1 MSVTRRGF
9 ESKELTKPNKQ
20 NSLDLMDTWA
30 MINSTDEMLEIA
42 KDEGNLGALGEY
54 DESEFDTI
62 YSQNEKTII
71 PRSDKSEF
79 HNKKFIETLEEVKR
93 LIDSGEYKVV
103 WYDNYVTLKKLD
115 FIDDP
120 LYPEYFEI
128 KKNYNISK
136 EIYINYI
143 SRKEK

>member
-9 ESKELTKPNKQ
+9 ENKELTKPNKQ

-71 PRSDKSEF
+71 PRSNKSEF
-79 HNKKFIETLEEVKR
+79 HNKKFMETLEEVKR

-103 WYDNYVTLKKLD
+103 WYDNYVTLKKID

-128 KKNYNISK
+128 KKNYNINRK
-136 EIYINYI
+136 IYINYI
-143 SRKEK
+143 NRKEK

>member
-71 PRSDKSEF
+71 PRSDKSKF